1 MKKVL
6 SLVLVIAMVLSS
18 MSFAFAS
25 TPTDI
30 ADSDY
35 KKAIETL
42 VALGIID
49 GYDDGTYRPEKT
61 ITRAELA
68 KILVT
73 ALGYGDLVDGAA
85 SEFPD
90 TANHWA
96 KGYVAIAAGTGLVL
110 GYPDGTFRPEN
121 VVSYDEALT
130 MLVRSLGYTDAVL
143 KGTWPTNYKVKAID
157 LDLNDDVEMK
167 ASGADRGGVAQIFY
181 NALQAKMVEIDE
193 DGLAVPVTPEKLF
206 IDNVASLEKYYY
218 VGTDR
223 FDEDDNDY
231 AGNLVDLTPYVYQYL
246 DVYTNGD
253 DEVVYVKSVKSETLT
268 GTVNKVDEA
277 AGTIEVKDA
286 NGDKYTIKTAAAD
299 ITVYYNGEQTTIADG
314 QFNEK
319 LYRGNDVDTNYDA
332 LEAKITVISGD
343 SLDTI
348 KAGNSEEIKSNDTAS
363 HFIVE
368 RATKA
373 ILVDNDYVAGK
384 AKISGEDGTISLP
397 VDDGEV
403 DLEKITVIGAADSLE
418 DIVEGDVVV
427 SYESADGTPVKLVV
441 VRDTIEG
448 VVTKT
453 ASSATTVYVD
463 GKEYSLS
470 RINGSVRYGTRPAVD
485 DEGIFYLDNAGKIF
499 AVDTDGA
506 ALTDYAIVLNKAG
519 GTYTD
524 RLNGSV
530 KDYPQLELLTFEGE
544 KVVYDVLAELDLSEG
559 VSEDKL
565 DDYATYS
572 DDAVTNDTDHALVT
586 VDTTNKEL
594 DLAYTFT
601 TNELVKYSVNE
612 DGFIDEIQLMDVTGA
627 TIDLDDIDDIAAEDA
642 IVFNTVDE
650 EVTTVDF
657 LKDNQPHTVLYK
669 DGEIVVIVTANVEA
683 ADDDIYGVIAS
694 TAKVKNAA
702 GDIVTEVTALV
713 DGAEVVYLAE
723 NDNAYTVS
731 TDSAV
736 KFNFGTDDEL
746 DSAVELS
753 QGAGANQVLQVV
765 SNATVTNVTSSYI
778 ELSSTELRFASD
790 VAVYIYDI
798 SADEIT
804 VGDVSDLNEGSYQ
817 TVVYNTSKTT
827 GIANIIVQVQP

>member
-25 TPTDI
+25 DLNDI

-49 GYDDGTYRPEKT
+49 GYDDGTYKPEKT
-61 ITRAELA
+61 ISRAELA
-68 KILVT
+68 KILVE
-73 ALGYGDLVDGAA
+73 ALGYGDLVEGAA
-85 SEFPD
+85 SAFPD
-90 TANHWA
+90 TINHWA
-96 KGYVAIAAGTGLVL
+96 KGYVAIAAGTGLVV

-130 MLVRSLGYTDAVL
+130 MVVRSLGYTDAVL

-157 LDLNDDVEMK
+157 LDLNDDVVMK
-167 ASGADRGGVAQIFY
+167 ATGADRGGVAQIFY

-206 IDNVASLEKYYY
+206 IDNVATLEKYYY

-223 FDEDDNDY
+223 FDEKDNDY
-231 AGNLVDLTPYVYQYL
+231 AGNLVDLKPYVYQYL
-246 DVYTNGD
+246 DVYTNSD
-253 DEVVYVKSVKSETLT
+253 DEVVYVKSVKSETLS

-277 AGTIEVKDA
+277 AGTIEVKDS

-319 LYRGNDVDTNYDA
+319 LYRGNDLDTNYDA

-343 SLDTI
+343 ALDVI
-348 KAGNSEEIKSNDTAS
+348 KAGNSEEIASGDTAS
-363 HFIVE
+363 HFVVE

-384 AKISGEDGTISLP
+384 AKISGEEGTISLP

-403 DLEKITVIGAADSLE
+403 DLEKITVTGAVEALE

-427 SYESADGTPVKLVV
+427 SYESVDGAPVKLVV
-441 VRDTIEG
+441 VRDAIEG
-448 VVTKT
+448 EVTKT
-453 ASSATTVYVD
+453 ASSSTTVYVD

-470 RINGSVRYGTRPAVD
+470 RITGSVRYGTRPEIG
-485 DEGIFYLDNAGKIF
+485 DEGVFYLDNAGKIF

-506 ALTDYAIVLNKAG
+506 ALTDYAIVLNQADG
-519 GTYTD
+519 LYTS

-530 KDYPQLELLTFEGE
+530 KDYPQVELLTFEGE
-544 KVVYDVLAELDLSEG
+544 KVVYDVLVDLDLTDTT
-559 VSEDKL
+559 DKL
-565 DDYATYS
+565 DDVATYS
-572 DDAVTNDTDHALVT
+572 NDAVTNDTDHALVT
-586 VDTTNKEL
+586 VTTALTDNL
-594 DLAYTFT
+594 TLYTFGT
-601 TNELVKYSVNE
+601 DQLVKYSVNE
-612 DGFIDEIQLMDVTGA
+612 DGFIDEIQLMDVDTNVE
-627 TIDLDDIDDIAAEDA
+627 IELDDIDDIAAEDA
-642 IVFNTVDE
+642 IVFNTVDDK
-650 EVTTVDF
+650 VTTTDF
-657 LKDNQPHTVLYK
+657 LKDNQTHTVLYK
-669 DGEIVVIVTANVEA
+669 NGEIVVIVTANVKA
-683 ADDDIYGVIAS
+683 ADDDVYGVIAG

-702 GDIVTEVTALV
+702 GDVVTEVTALV
-713 DGAEVVYLAE
+713 DGEEVVYLAE

-731 TDSAV
+731 TSTAV

-746 DSAVELS
+746 DSVTGLTTSTGAKQAVS
-753 QGAGANQVLQVV
+753 
-765 SNATVTNVTSSYI
+765 SATVANVTTSYI
-778 ELSSTELRFASD
+778 ELNSITLRFASD

-804 VGDVSDLNEGSYQ
+804 VGDISDLNEGSYQ
-817 TVVYNTSKTT
+817 TIVYNTSSTT
-827 GIANIIVQVQP
+827 GIANIVVQVQP